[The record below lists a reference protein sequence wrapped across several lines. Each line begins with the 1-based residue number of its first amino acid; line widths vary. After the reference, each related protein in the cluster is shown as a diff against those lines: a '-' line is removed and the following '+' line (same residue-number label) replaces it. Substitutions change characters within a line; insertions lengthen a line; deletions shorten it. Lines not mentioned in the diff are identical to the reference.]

1 MYGHP
6 LALNSMIGALAPQ
19 VEPVSVAMHFQTNGS
34 APEWIELIP
43 AGEFAGRD
51 QRRFV
56 NDQPDQVV
64 AAFRAHK
71 AALPVDIE
79 HASELKATIGEAAPA
94 QGWVEDM
101 DVRAGAVWG
110 RIEWNDPGRAL
121 IANRQ
126 YRYYSPV
133 LWCSKTSRQVAA
145 VKSVA
150 LTNQPNLYIPALN
163 RADHSTSTETAMD
176 FSKFAIALGLVNAAS
191 ESDILTAINSLKT
204 DRETALN
211 RAESPDANKFVPRA
225 THELALNRATDAET
239 KLAEIEKA
247 ALEKDIEAEIN
258 AALTAGKIA
267 PANKDYYA
275 EQCRAEG
282 GLEKF
287 RGFVKS
293 APKIVADPANL
304 GKKPPGATSASS
316 HKAPPGYDV
325 DMNRAELHQKALA
338 YQVEHKCSY
347 ADAAVAV
354 SA

>member
-1 MYGHP
+1 M
-6 LALNSMIGALAPQ
+6 NSMIGALAPQ
-19 VEPVSVAMHFQTNGS
+19 VEPVSVSMHFQSPGS

-56 NDQPDQVV
+56 NDKPDQVV
-64 AAFRAHK
+64 AAFRAYQ

-133 LWCSKTSRQVAA
+133 LWCSKKTRQVAA

-150 LTNQPNLYIPALN
+150 LTNTPNLYIPALN
-163 RADHSTSTETAMD
+163 RADHLSPSTETAMD
-176 FSKFAIALGLVNAAS
+176 FSKFAIALGLVSAAS

-225 THELALNRATDAET
+225 THELALNRATTAET
-239 KLAEIEKA
+239 KLAEVEKA
-247 ALEKDIEAEIN
+247 ALEKDIEVELN

-287 RGFVKS
+287 RAFVKA
-293 APKIVADPANL
+293 APKVVPDPSNL
-304 GKKPPGATSASS
+304 GKKPSGEASES
-316 HKAPPGYDV
+316 GVKAPAGYSV
-325 DMNRAELHQKALA
+325 DMNRAELHKKALA
-338 YQVEHKCSY
+338 YQIEHKCSY

-354 SA
+354 SV